1 MRGNVPP
8 EEVKS
13 EWSIRAN
20 RSCTGK
26 EGESEGSSK
35 LDRVYSVCKEWR
47 YGDYGIFRELQVI
60 A

>member
-1 MRGNVPP
+1 MEESRDKVVGWGQLHVCEGNVPL
-8 EEVKS
+8 EVKS

-35 LDRVYSVCKEWR
+35 LERVHSVCKE
-47 YGDYGIFRELQVI
+47 
-60 A
+60 